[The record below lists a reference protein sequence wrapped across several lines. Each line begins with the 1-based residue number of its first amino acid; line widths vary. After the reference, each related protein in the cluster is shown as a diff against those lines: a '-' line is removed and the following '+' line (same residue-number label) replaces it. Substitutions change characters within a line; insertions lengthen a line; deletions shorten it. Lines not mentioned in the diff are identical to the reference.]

1 LRRATCSLLQGGGPG
16 PEMGN
21 VLVSL
26 PRRRLS
32 NAAASGE
39 ALHVRASVC
48 NTRSFCKGSCGSRRQ
63 LTKPANQPTSQPANQ
78 PTSQPNSQPTGQP
91 ASPPANQPVSQPT
104 SQPASQP
111 TNQPPTHPSNQPPP
125 AAPCVFSFMGCF
137 VLRYHPRL
145 NLHSI
150 FAKLQL

>member
-78 PTSQPNSQPTGQP
+78 PTKQP
-91 ASPPANQPVSQPT
+91 ANRPTSQPT

-111 TNQPPTHPSNQPPP
+111 ANQPASQPAHQPATNPPIQP
-125 AAPCVFSFMGCF
+125 AATSSPMCVLVYGL
-137 VLRYHPRL
+137 LRFTVSP
-145 NLHSI
+145 
-150 FAKLQL
+150 KTEPP